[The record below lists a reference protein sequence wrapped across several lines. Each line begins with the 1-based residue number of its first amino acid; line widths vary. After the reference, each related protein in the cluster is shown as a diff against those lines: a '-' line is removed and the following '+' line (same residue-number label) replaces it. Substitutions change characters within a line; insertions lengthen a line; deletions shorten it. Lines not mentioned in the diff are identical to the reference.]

1 MFCRSL
7 FVLFFFWP
15 LCCLSFFELRIMITS
30 LVSSNSSH
38 TVKLDIF
45 IFEYIFLIALHIVNK
60 YTELTPRLTKH
71 SGAGYTFCRSI
82 WTDRKFGDI
91 FKCFL
96 SICCCVGWTEII
108 TIKTL
113 IGQVYCSFFFSRPL
127 KVINSN
133 QRLFTY
139 MHRKDSLH
147 STCSMMWNQNCNLF
161 MRLLLKLCEGWH
173 FHYMCKTLLD
183 LNIFFLILFVRFY
196 LKKKTRKITLCTSHS
211 IDRPNRKINWKQC

>member
-1 MFCRSL
+1 MLS
-7 FVLFFFWP
+7 VL
-15 LCCLSFFELRIMITS
+15 LRVTIMITS

-38 TVKLDIF
+38 RVKLDIF

-71 SGAGYTFCRSI
+71 SGTGYTFCRSI
-82 WTDRKFGDI
+82 WIDRKFGDI

-113 IGQVYCSFFFSRPL
+113 IGQVYCSFFFLTLL

-133 QRLFTY
+133 PRFFTY
-139 MHRKDSLH
+139 MYRKDSLH
-147 STCSMMWNQNCNLF
+147 SKCSMMWNQNCNLF
-161 MRLLLKLCEGWH
+161 IRLLLKLCEGWH
-173 FHYMCKTLLD
+173 FHYSCTTLLD
-183 LNIFFLILFVRFY
+183 LNIFFFNFICEVLSKKENKKDCIVYQSFY
-196 LKKKTRKITLCTSHS
+196 WPTEQKNKLEKMLT
-211 IDRPNRKINWKQC
+211 WKPY

>member
-1 MFCRSL
+1 
-7 FVLFFFWP
+7 
-15 LCCLSFFELRIMITS
+15 
-30 LVSSNSSH
+30 
-38 TVKLDIF
+38 
-45 IFEYIFLIALHIVNK
+45 
-60 YTELTPRLTKH
+60 
-71 SGAGYTFCRSI
+71 
-82 WTDRKFGDI
+82 
-91 FKCFL
+91 L
-96 SICCCVGWTEII
+96 SINIQNSPRVSQNTLVQDIPFVDLFEETGNLEKYSSVFCVGWTEII

-113 IGQVYCSFFFSRPL
+113 IGQVYCSFFLSRPL

-173 FHYMCKTLLD
+173 FHYMCKKLLD

-196 LKKKTRKITLCTSHS
+196 LKKKTRKITVCTSHS